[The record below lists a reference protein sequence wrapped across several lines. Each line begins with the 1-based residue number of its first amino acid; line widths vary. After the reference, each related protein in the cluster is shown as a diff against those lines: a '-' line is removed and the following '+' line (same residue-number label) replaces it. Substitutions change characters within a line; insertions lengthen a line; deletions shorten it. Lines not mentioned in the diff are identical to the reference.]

1 MLQTHLL
8 EKYAPNSLALL
19 YRPVDTGNPGH
30 DMSEHISR
38 FKTRRTDIEETQLI
52 GGRVIGHIE
61 HDLGPADEAE
71 LQHRILT
78 ISYAEKRLDSN
89 PDAVEFVRV
98 IKECGGDTDPRSL
111 QVWASWAYDEIKTGL
126 DSYSEASAIS
136 AAEHKAQVVTQVL
149 TKLGRMAMELTAV
162 TATSEE
168 QLLAE
173 PEVYE
178 YFGQEHCYTDGDD
191 ERERQNLFDLRCR
204 ELLDKQDTTDPF
216 TAELRTIT
224 KKLSR
229 SHASSSRRSEAEVF
243 ESYLQDEGI
252 KEEEL
257 ETLVED
263 FERVTE
269 QYTEDGATSLHM
281 SDGERFIVD
290 GTLEEDIDQDYLP
303 FQVREIVP
311 ELRDLF
317 TNGTKVSSE
326 NEDEYT
332 ISTFIEHQL
341 DRIYGSKSDREART
355 VRTSRSVAYL
365 PQELKVLIPEIERL
379 LSTTQNFNTA
389 RKFIN
394 EEVRSRLADRTES
407 LNNCTPQ
414 QINVALQ
421 IYNDLRETIAI
432 RGLDALSDEAKVV
445 VLRARQIQLI
455 NTSCTTVNRMLP
467 SIAKGTLTVDNA
479 GLLEF
484 EETTSVYSNAE
495 VRRYVEEVLNQ
506 IIQNMARDFILNSL
520 NRSPR
525 FRRFFQA
532 LQAATDTRALIACI
546 QAAYDARKTGKL
558 SLKLF
563 TALSTIYGVKRA
575 ELESI
580 PLRRN
585 AFEERQFAEET
596 LNLIVQ
602 NMARNIARMNP
613 QASPAFRSALRTL
626 EITSDIELLTNAVR
640 TAHESKLAGNLTT
653 KMFDALNTIYETKR
667 ALLESQPFCRELQDD
682 RLFTISTCLLNEASA
697 IPTKQLRKLAIR
709 IHTLPLQERERVRNS
724 LREVRQG
731 LYKRIKDGLAGI
743 VNSASA
749 KKLMYLRFAF
759 YEDRKT
765 GAPNEPHNMVHL
777 LTQEDRAEVWELLKK
792 KSRLPEPQNA

>member
-38 FKTRRTDIEETQLI
+38 FKTHRTDIEETQLI

-78 ISYAEKRLDSN
+78 IPYAEKCLDSN

-98 IKECGGDTDPRSL
+98 IKECAGDTDPRSL
-111 QVWASWAYDEIKTGL
+111 QIWASWAYDEIKTGF
-126 DSYSEASAIS
+126 DNYSEASGIS
-136 AAEHKAQVVTQVL
+136 AAEHKARVVTEVL

-191 ERERQNLFDLRCR
+191 ERERQTLFDLRCR

-216 TAELRTIT
+216 TAELRSIT
-224 KKLSR
+224 NKISR

-303 FQVREIVP
+303 FQVKEIVP
-311 ELRDLF
+311 ELRNLF

-332 ISTFIEHQL
+332 IGTFIEHQL
-341 DRIYGSKSDREART
+341 DLIYGNRSDREART
-355 VRTSRSVAYL
+355 VRTTRSIAYL
-365 PQELKVLIPEIERL
+365 PSELKSLIPEIEQL
-379 LSTTQNFNTA
+379 LSTTRNRNVV
-389 RKFIN
+389 RKFIQ
-394 EEVRSRLADRTES
+394 EQLQARFGHSRHQVTPLKANQWQTPADRAGTKR
-407 LNNCTPQ
+407 LRRMINC
-414 QINVALQ
+414 A
-421 IYNDLRETIAI
+421 
-432 RGLDALSDEAKVV
+432 RGDKKPSDPIDN
-445 VLRARQIQLI
+445 ARSTLY
-455 NTSCTTVNRMLP
+455 RLLP
-467 SIAKGTLTVDNA
+467 SIAKGTLTIDNA

-484 EETTSVYSNAE
+484 EETTSVYANAE

-525 FRRFFQA
+525 FRGFFQA

-558 SLKLF
+558 SIKLF

-626 EITSDIELLTNAVR
+626 EITSDIELLTNELRA
-640 TAHESKLAGNLTT
+640 AHESKLAGNLTT
-653 KMFDALNTIYETKR
+653 KMFAALNTIYETKR
-667 ALLESQPFCRELQDD
+667 ALLESQPFCREPQDD

-731 LYKRIKDGLAGI
+731 LYQRIKDGLAVI
-743 VNSASA
+743 VNCASA

-777 LTQEDRAEVWELLKK
+777 LTQADRAEVWELLKK

>member
-38 FKTRRTDIEETQLI
+38 FKTHRTDIEETQLI

-78 ISYAEKRLDSN
+78 ISYAEKCLDSN

-98 IKECGGDTDPRSL
+98 IKECAGDTDPRSL
-111 QVWASWAYDEIKTGL
+111 QVWASWAYDGIKKGL
-126 DSYSEASAIS
+126 DAFNESANLS
-136 AAEHKAQVVTQVL
+136 REEYKAQVISEVL
-149 TKLGRMAMELTAV
+149 FYLRRMAMELTAV
-162 TATSEE
+162 TTTNEE

-191 ERERQNLFDLRCR
+191 ERERQTLFDLRCR

-216 TAELRTIT
+216 TAELRSIT
-224 KKLSR
+224 NKISR

-252 KEEEL
+252 KEEDL

-303 FQVREIVP
+303 FQVKEIVP

-317 TNGTKVSSE
+317 TNGTKISSDK
-326 NEDEYT
+326 EDEYT

-341 DRIYGSKSDREART
+341 DLIYGNRSDREART
-355 VRTSRSVAYL
+355 VRTTRSIAYL
-365 PQELKVLIPEIERL
+365 PSELKSLIPEIEQL
-379 LSTTQNFNTA
+379 LSTTRNRNVVRKLIQEQLQA
-389 RKFIN
+389 RFGHSRHQVTPLKANQWQTPADKAGTKRLRRMIN
-394 EEVRSRLADRTES
+394 CARGDKKPSDPIDNARSTL
-407 LNNCTPQ
+407 
-414 QINVALQ
+414 
-421 IYNDLRETIAI
+421 Y
-432 RGLDALSDEAKVV
+432 
-445 VLRARQIQLI
+445 
-455 NTSCTTVNRMLP
+455 RMLP
-467 SIAKGTLTVDNA
+467 SIAKGTLTIDNA

-525 FRRFFQA
+525 FRGFFQA

-558 SLKLF
+558 SIKLF
-563 TALSTIYGVKRA
+563 TALRTIYGVKRA

-585 AFEERQFAEET
+585 GFEERQFAEET

-626 EITSDIELLTNAVR
+626 ELTSDIELLTNAVR

-653 KMFDALNTIYETKR
+653 KMFAALNTIYETKR
-667 ALLESQPFCRELQDD
+667 ALLESQPFCREPQDD

-777 LTQEDRAEVWELLKK
+777 LTQEDRAEVWELLKR
-792 KSRLPEPQNA
+792 KSRLPQPQNA

>member
-38 FKTRRTDIEETQLI
+38 FKIHRTDIEETQLI

-61 HDLGPADEAE
+61 HDLGPADESE

-78 ISYAEKRLDSN
+78 ISYAEKCLDSN

-98 IKECGGDTDPRSL
+98 IKECAGDTDPRSL
-111 QVWASWAYDEIKTGL
+111 QIWASWAYDEIKTGF
-126 DSYSEASAIS
+126 DNHSEASGIS
-136 AAEHKAQVVTQVL
+136 ASERKAQVITHVL
-149 TKLGRMAMELTAV
+149 TKLGRMAMQLTAV

-191 ERERQNLFDLRCR
+191 DRERQTLFDLRCQ

-216 TAELRTIT
+216 TAELRSIT
-224 KKLSR
+224 NKISR

-341 DRIYGSKSDREART
+341 DRIYGSRSDREART
-355 VRTSRSVAYL
+355 VRTTRSIAYL
-365 PQELKVLIPEIERL
+365 PSELKSLIPEIERL
-379 LSTTQNFNTA
+379 LSTTRNRNVV
-389 RKFIN
+389 RKFIQEQLQARFGHSRYQVTPLKAN
-394 EEVRSRLADRTES
+394 QWQTPADKAGAKRLRRMINCARGDKKPSDPIDNARSTL
-407 LNNCTPQ
+407 
-414 QINVALQ
+414 
-421 IYNDLRETIAI
+421 Y
-432 RGLDALSDEAKVV
+432 
-445 VLRARQIQLI
+445 
-455 NTSCTTVNRMLP
+455 RMLP
-467 SIAKGTLTVDNA
+467 SIAKGTLTIDNA
-479 GLLEF
+479 GLVEF
-484 EETTSVYSNAE
+484 EETTSVYIKAE
-495 VRRYVEEVLNQ
+495 ERRYVEEVLNQ

-520 NRSPR
+520 HRSPR
-525 FRRFFQA
+525 FRGFFQA
-532 LQAATDTRALIACI
+532 IQAATDTRALIACI
-546 QAAYDARKTGKL
+546 QAAYDARKSGKL
-558 SLKLF
+558 SIKLF

-585 AFEERQFAEET
+585 GFEERQFAEET

-602 NMARNIARMNP
+602 QMARNIARMNP
-613 QASPAFRSALRTL
+613 QASPAFRSTLRTL

-653 KMFDALNTIYETKR
+653 KMFEALNTIYETKR
-667 ALLESQPFCRELQDD
+667 ALLESQPFCREPQDD
-682 RLFTISTCLLNEASA
+682 RLFTVSTCLLNEASA

-724 LREVRQG
+724 LREVRQD
-731 LYKRIKDGLAGI
+731 LYQRIKDGLAGI

-777 LTQEDRAEVWELLKK
+777 LTQADRAEVWELLKK

>member
-38 FKTRRTDIEETQLI
+38 FKTHRTDIEETQLI

-98 IKECGGDTDPRSL
+98 IKECAGDTDPRSL
-111 QVWASWAYDEIKTGL
+111 QIWASWAYDEIKTGF
-126 DSYSEASAIS
+126 DNYSEASGIS
-136 AAEHKAQVVTQVL
+136 AAEYKARVVTEVL

-191 ERERQNLFDLRCR
+191 ERERQTLFDLRCR

-216 TAELRTIT
+216 TAELRSIT
-224 KKLSR
+224 NKISR

-243 ESYLQDEGI
+243 ESYLLDEGI
-252 KEEEL
+252 KEEDL

-317 TNGTKVSSE
+317 TNGTKVSSDK
-326 NEDEYT
+326 EDEYT

-341 DRIYGSKSDREART
+341 DLIYGNRSDREART
-355 VRTSRSVAYL
+355 VRTRRSIAYL
-365 PQELKVLIPEIERL
+365 PSELKSLIPEIEQL
-379 LSTTQNFNTA
+379 LSTTRNRNVV
-389 RKFIN
+389 RKFIQEQLQARFGHSRHQVTPLKAN
-394 EEVRSRLADRTES
+394 QWQTPADKAGTKRLRRVINCARGDKKPSDPIDNARSTL
-407 LNNCTPQ
+407 
-414 QINVALQ
+414 
-421 IYNDLRETIAI
+421 Y
-432 RGLDALSDEAKVV
+432 
-445 VLRARQIQLI
+445 
-455 NTSCTTVNRMLP
+455 RMLP
-467 SIAKGTLTVDNA
+467 SIAKGTLTIDNA
-479 GLLEF
+479 GLVEF

-495 VRRYVEEVLNQ
+495 ERRYVEEVLNQ

-525 FRRFFQA
+525 FRGFFRC

-546 QAAYDARKTGKL
+546 QAAYDARKSGKL
-558 SLKLF
+558 SIKLF

-585 AFEERQFAEET
+585 AFEERQFAEEA

-602 NMARNIARMNP
+602 NMARNMARMNP
-613 QASPAFRSALRTL
+613 QASQAFRSALRTL
-626 EITSDIELLTNAVR
+626 EITSDIELLTNTVR

-653 KMFDALNTIYETKR
+653 KMFEALNTIYETKR
-667 ALLESQPFCRELQDD
+667 ALLESQPFCREPQGD

>member
-38 FKTRRTDIEETQLI
+38 FKTHRTDIEETQLI

-98 IKECGGDTDPRSL
+98 IKECAGDTDSRSL
-111 QVWASWAYDEIKTGL
+111 QIWASWAYDEIKTGF
-126 DSYSEASAIS
+126 DNYSEASGIS
-136 AAEHKAQVVTQVL
+136 SAEHKARVVTEVL

-191 ERERQNLFDLRCR
+191 ERERQMLFDLRCR

-216 TAELRTIT
+216 TAELRSIT
-224 KKLSR
+224 KKISR

-252 KEEEL
+252 KEEDL

-290 GTLEEDIDQDYLP
+290 GTLDEDIDQDYLP
-303 FQVREIVP
+303 FQVKEIVP
-311 ELRDLF
+311 EVRDLF

-341 DRIYGSKSDREART
+341 DRVYGSRSDRAART
-355 VRTSRSVAYL
+355 VRTTRNIAYL
-365 PQELKVLIPEIERL
+365 PRELRSLIPEIERL
-379 LSTTQNFNTA
+379 AAPNQNLNVV

-394 EEVRSRLADRTES
+394 DELQRRFSPEYALIGQLETKLTQLEGSRADEVRTEKAK
-407 LNNCTPQ
+407 LITF
-414 QINVALQ
+414 INSFRSTL
-421 IYNDLRETIAI
+421 
-432 RGLDALSDEAKVV
+432 
-445 VLRARQIQLI
+445 
-455 NTSCTTVNRMLP
+455 NRMLP
-467 SIAKGTLTVDNA
+467 SIAKGTLTIDNA
-479 GLLEF
+479 GLVEF
-484 EETTSVYSNAE
+484 EEITSVYSNAE

-520 NRSPR
+520 HRSPR
-525 FRRFFQA
+525 FRGFFQA

-558 SLKLF
+558 SIKLF

-626 EITSDIELLTNAVR
+626 EITSDIELLTNTVQ
-640 TAHESKLAGNLTT
+640 TAHESKLAGNLTP
-653 KMFDALNTIYETKR
+653 KMFDALNTIYETKT
-667 ALLESQPFCRELQDD
+667 ALLESQPFCREPQDD
-682 RLFTISTCLLNEASA
+682 RLFTISTCLLNEASS
-697 IPTKQLRKLAIR
+697 IPTTQLRKLAIR

-731 LYKRIKDGLAGI
+731 LYQRIKDGLAGI

-777 LTQEDRAEVWELLKK
+777 LTQADRAEVWELLKK

>member
-38 FKTRRTDIEETQLI
+38 FKTHRTDIEETQLI

-98 IKECGGDTDPRSL
+98 IKECAGDTDPRSL
-111 QVWASWAYDEIKTGL
+111 QIWASWAYDEIKTGF
-126 DSYSEASAIS
+126 DNYSEASGIS
-136 AAEHKAQVVTQVL
+136 AAEHKARVVTEVL

-191 ERERQNLFDLRCR
+191 ERERQTLFDLRCR

-216 TAELRTIT
+216 TAELRSIT
-224 KKLSR
+224 NKISR

-252 KEEEL
+252 KEEDL

-317 TNGTKVSSE
+317 TNGTKVSSDK
-326 NEDEYT
+326 EDEYT

-341 DRIYGSKSDREART
+341 DLIYGNRSDREART
-355 VRTSRSVAYL
+355 VRTTRSIAYL
-365 PQELKVLIPEIERL
+365 PSELKSLIPEIEQL
-379 LSTTQNFNTA
+379 LSTTRNRNVV
-389 RKFIN
+389 RKFIQEQLQARFGHSRHQVTPLKAN
-394 EEVRSRLADRTES
+394 QWQTPADKAGTKRLRRVINCARGDKKPSDPIDNARSTL
-407 LNNCTPQ
+407 
-414 QINVALQ
+414 
-421 IYNDLRETIAI
+421 Y
-432 RGLDALSDEAKVV
+432 
-445 VLRARQIQLI
+445 
-455 NTSCTTVNRMLP
+455 RMLP
-467 SIAKGTLTVDNA
+467 SIAKGTLTIDNA
-479 GLLEF
+479 GLVEF

-495 VRRYVEEVLNQ
+495 ERRYVEEVLNQ

-525 FRRFFQA
+525 FRGFFQA

-558 SLKLF
+558 SIKLF

-585 AFEERQFAEET
+585 AFEERQFAEEA

-653 KMFDALNTIYETKR
+653 KMFEALKTLYETKR
-667 ALLESQPFCRELQDD
+667 ALLESQPFCREPQDD